1 MKENFKESLALI
13 LKHEG
18 GYVDHPADP
27 GGATMKGITLATFSA
42 FKKKPMTKAELRAI
56 SDADVETIYKTG
68 YWDTMRCDDLP
79 AGVDLLAFDMAVNK
93 GVNRATRLL
102 QQAAGVRDDGVLGPM
117 TLAAIRKM
125 PAKELIVKVSEGR
138 RGFYRGLKTFP
149 VFGRG
154 WLRRVDETEKE
165 ALHAA

>member
-1 MKENFKESLALI
+1 MKENFKESLALV

-42 FKKKPMTKAELRAI
+42 FKKRAMTKDELRAI

-68 YWDTMRCDDLP
+68 SWDAMRCDELA

-93 GVNRATRLL
+93 GVGRAARLM
-102 QQAAGVRDDGVLGPM
+102 QQAAGVKDDGALGPRSM
-117 TLAAIRKM
+117 EAINKM
-125 PAKELIVKVSEGR
+125 PAKDLIVKVSEGR
-138 RGFYRGLKTFP
+138 RDFYKGLKTFP
-149 VFGRG
+149 VFGKG

>member
-1 MKENFKESLALI
+1 MKENFKESLALV

-42 FKKKPMTKAELRAI
+42 FKKKAMTKDELRAI

-68 YWDTMRCDDLP
+68 YWDAMRCDELA

-117 TLAAIRKM
+117 TLEAINKM
-125 PAKELIVKVSEGR
+125 PAKDLIVKVSEGR
-138 RGFYRGLKTFP
+138 RDFYKGLKTFP
-149 VFGRG
+149 VFGKG

>member
-1 MKENFKESLALI
+1 LALI

-27 GGATMKGITLATFSA
+27 GGATMKGITLATFSD
-42 FKKKPMTKAELRAI
+42 FKKKAMTKDELRAI
-56 SDADVETIYKTG
+56 SDTDVENIYKVG
-68 YWDTMRCDDLP
+68 YWDSMRCDELP

-93 GVNRATRLL
+93 GVSRAARLL
-102 QQAAGVRDDGVLGPM
+102 QQAAGVKDDGVLGPRS
-117 TLAAIRKM
+117 LEAIGKV
-125 PAKELIVKVSEGR
+125 PVKELIAKVSEGR
-138 RGFYRGLKTFP
+138 RDFYRGLKTFS

>member
-1 MKENFKESLALI
+1 MKENFKESLALV

-42 FKKKPMTKAELRAI
+42 FKKRAMTKDELRAI

-68 YWDTMRCDDLP
+68 YWDAMRCDELA

-93 GVNRATRLL
+93 GVGRAARLM
-102 QQAAGVRDDGVLGPM
+102 QQAAGVKDDGALGPRSM
-117 TLAAIRKM
+117 EAINKM
-125 PAKELIVKVSEGR
+125 PAKDLIVKVSEGR
-138 RGFYRGLKTFP
+138 RDFYKGLKTFP
-149 VFGRG
+149 VFGKG

>member
-1 MKENFKESLALI
+1 MKENFKESLALV

-125 PAKELIVKVSEGR
+125 PAKDLIVKVSEGR
-138 RGFYRGLKTFP
+138 RDFYRSLKTFP

-165 ALHAA
+165 AIHAA

>member
-1 MKENFKESLALI
+1 MKENFKESLVLI

-27 GGATMKGITLATFSA
+27 GGATMKGITLATFSD
-42 FKKKPMTKAELRAI
+42 FKKKAMTKDELRAI
-56 SDADVETIYKTG
+56 SDADVENIYKVG
-68 YWDTMRCDDLP
+68 YWDAMRCDELP

-93 GVNRATRLL
+93 GVSRAARLL
-102 QQAAGVRDDGVLGPM
+102 QQAAGVKDDGVLGPRSM
-117 TLAAIRKM
+117 EAIGKM
-125 PAKELIVKVSEGR
+125 PVKELIAKVSEGR
-138 RGFYRGLKTFP
+138 RDFYRGLKTFS

>member
-1 MKENFKESLALI
+1 MKENFKESLALV

-42 FKKKPMTKAELRAI
+42 FKKRAMTKDELRAI

-68 YWDTMRCDDLP
+68 YWDAMRCDELA

-117 TLAAIRKM
+117 TLEAINKM
-125 PAKELIVKVSEGR
+125 PAKDLIVKVSEGR
-138 RGFYRGLKTFP
+138 RDFYKGLKTFP
-149 VFGRG
+149 VFGKG

>member
-1 MKENFKESLALI
+1 MKENFKESLALV

-27 GGATMKGITLATFSA
+27 GGATMKGITLATFSG
-42 FKKKPMTKAELRAI
+42 FKKKPMTKDELRAI

-68 YWDTMRCDDLP
+68 YWDAMRCDELA

-93 GVNRATRLL
+93 GVGRAARLM
-102 QQAAGVRDDGVLGPM
+102 QQAAGVKDDGALGPRSM
-117 TLAAIRKM
+117 EAINKM
-125 PAKELIVKVSEGR
+125 PAKDLIVKVSEGR
-138 RGFYRGLKTFP
+138 RDFYKGLKTFP
-149 VFGRG
+149 VFGKG

>member
-27 GGATMKGITLATFSA
+27 GGATMKGITLATFSH
-42 FKKKPMTKAELRAI
+42 FKKKSMTKDELRAI
-56 SDADVETIYKTG
+56 SDADVENIYKVG
-68 YWDTMRCDDLP
+68 YWDAMRCDELP

-93 GVNRATRLL
+93 GVSRAARLL
-102 QQAAGVRDDGVLGPM
+102 QQAAGVRDDGVLGPRSM
-117 TLAAIRKM
+117 EAIGKM
-125 PAKELIVKVSEGR
+125 PVKELIAKVSEGR
-138 RGFYRGLKTFP
+138 RDFYRGLKTFS